1 MPVENLTNRHVDYLT
16 NKSLQFHILIANK
29 KKFMNKKPQIKLSD
43 LWEKVD
49 FTKFST
55 WLLIFSNI
63 SVIFFAIVDKLSA
76 NQVLWIY
83 WIQSVIIGIFNFLR
97 IITLKEF
104 STKGFKSGKG
114 IELKPTS
121 SVKISTGLFFLFH
134 YGFFHFI
141 YAMFLGG
148 FSSLEKVDSSVP
160 ITSYLLYTS
169 LFFFVNYF
177 IEFIRSYKNE
187 QTEPP
192 NLGTIM
198 FAPYIRIIPM
208 HLTII
213 AGGFIGMI
221 GSLLFGDTD
230 YLVIVIFVGIKTFI
244 DLITH
249 SIDFSSTSEQLNQN
263 QYQE

>member
-1 MPVENLTNRHVDYLT
+1 
-16 NKSLQFHILIANK
+16 
-29 KKFMNKKPQIKLSD
+29 MNKKPHIKLSD

-55 WLLIFSNI
+55 WLLIFSNL
-63 SVIFFAIVDKLSA
+63 SVIFFAIVDELSA

-114 IELKPTS
+114 IELKPTK

-148 FSSLEKVDSSVP
+148 FSSLEKVDTSVP
-160 ITSYLLYTS
+160 FTNYIIYTS

-177 IEFIRSYKNE
+177 IEFIQSNRNSE
-187 QTEPP
+187 TEPP
-192 NLGTIM
+192 NLGAIM
-198 FAPYIRIIPM
+198 FAPYVRIIPM

-213 AGGFIGMI
+213 AGGFISMI
-221 GSLLFGDTD
+221 GMLLFANTD
-230 YLVIVIFVGIKTFI
+230 YIIIIVFAGIKIFV

-249 SIDFSSTSEQLNQN
+249 SVDFSSSSEYLVKN